1 MTAAYRMREV
11 PAGETI
17 SAIQTWGARSMA
29 DSHGNVGDPNAAPMH
44 GDIKES
50 FSQVDV
56 VICVA
61 LGLIAIAAGTIC
73 GIIFVNN

>member
-1 MTAAYRMREV
+1 
-11 PAGETI
+11 
-17 SAIQTWGARSMA
+17 MA
-29 DSHGNVGDPNAAPMH
+29 DSHGHAPDPNTAPTRSEV
-44 GDIKES
+44 KES

-56 VICVA
+56 VICIA